1 MNPRGKGGEKTMKKE
16 WKKPDL
22 EVLDFRMTMS
32 NGKGHNNGNNNGNNG
47 NGNAPGH
54 GYDTMIRIILRETE
68 MDMDTGRASMALK
81 SFLLKF

>member
-1 MNPRGKGGEKTMKKE
+1 VKGGEKTMKKE

-32 NGKGHNNGNNNGNNG
+32 NGVGHNNGNNNGNNG

-54 GYDTMIRIILRETE
+54 IKYDDSNNITGNGNGYGHRKGEF
-68 MDMDTGRASMALK
+68 GS
-81 SFLLKF
+81 